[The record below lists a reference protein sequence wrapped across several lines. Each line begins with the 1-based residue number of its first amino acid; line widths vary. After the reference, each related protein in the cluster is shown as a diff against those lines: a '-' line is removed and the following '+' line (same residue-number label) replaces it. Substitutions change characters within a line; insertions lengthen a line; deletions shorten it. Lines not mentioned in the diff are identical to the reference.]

1 MAFPKEIQELSE
13 VFSNLPSV
21 VPKLSSRLALYLSIN
36 AKDLARKLSHSLDEA
51 VKNIK
56 VCKRCGNVTN
66 GELCDICLDENRDQG
81 VILVLEDALDLAN
94 LEATREY
101 SGVYHVSGGVISPI
115 NGIGP
120 EELSI
125 DKLLER
131 LKDPAVKEIILCL
144 NPNVEGDATSLY
156 IKNEAEKAR
165 TDVKITRLAKGIPA
179 GSGLEFISGQTIV
192 DSIKSR
198 VSF

>member
-21 VPKLSSRLALYLSIN
+21 GPKLSSKLALYLSIN

-101 SGVYHVSGGVISPI
+101 SGVYHVLGGVISPI

-131 LKDPAVKEIILCL
+131 LKDPAVKEIILGL

-179 GSGLEFISGQTIV
+179 GSDLEFISGQTIV